1 MNKSVKMLE
10 KLEDQA
16 QELRENLYIKW
27 RLEEYGTV
35 KSDRLRKML
44 VKAKKRYERRYQ
56 KTINRLYEL
65 RRKEIAYEEDMKICE
80 SNWI

>member
-1 MNKSVKMLE
+1 MLE

-35 KSDRLRKML
+35 KNDRLRKLL

-56 KTINRLYEL
+56 KTINRLYEI